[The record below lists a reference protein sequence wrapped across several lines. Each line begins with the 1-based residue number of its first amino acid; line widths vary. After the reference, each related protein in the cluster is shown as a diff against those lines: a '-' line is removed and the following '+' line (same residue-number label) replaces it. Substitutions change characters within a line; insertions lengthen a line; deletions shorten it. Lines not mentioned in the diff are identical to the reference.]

1 MRLRLVGMIVLSM
14 AGSAMAADGLT
25 SPYRDQA
32 AREIRALTQQE
43 IADFRDGHGM
53 GLARAAE
60 LNGYPGPRHVLDAAR
75 AGQLPLTAAQ
85 LRTVQGLFD
94 SMAQHAQRLGGQ
106 ILREEQ
112 SLEGE
117 FRTGRINE
125 ADLRARVARIATL
138 QGQLRAVHL
147 RTHLET
153 RAALTG
159 QQVRRYNELRGY
171 SGDSGHAPKHD
182 DQH

>member
-43 IADFRDGHGM
+43 VADFRDGRGM

-94 SMAQHAQRLGGQ
+94 SMAQRAQRLGGQ

-125 ADLRARVARIATL
+125 ADLRARVARIATPP
-138 QGQLRAVHL
+138 GQPRAGHL
-147 RTHLET
+147 RTHLEN
-153 RAALTG
+153 RAALTRQHG
-159 QQVRRYNELRGY
+159 PRYHERRRDAGEPRH
-171 SGDSGHAPKHD
+171 SA
-182 DQH
+182 Q